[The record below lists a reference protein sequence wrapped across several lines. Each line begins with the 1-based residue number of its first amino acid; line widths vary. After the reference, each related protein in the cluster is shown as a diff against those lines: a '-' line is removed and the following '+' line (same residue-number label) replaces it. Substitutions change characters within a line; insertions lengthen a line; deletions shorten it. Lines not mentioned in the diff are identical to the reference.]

1 MNINLLHEYL
11 TNPCVRIVSL
21 PEPHTKASES
31 YIEVEF
37 LDDDLNPYWSGLVPY
52 QYRRTGLFLDDE
64 RAIAAYLEGIAE
76 YFQPNVREIW
86 IQQEITYWNEHLSGR
101 TVTKPFFDELAKLEW
116 TSAFPA
122 KDNPQRRIQ
131 DIKEMG
137 YTIAS
142 RRVGQK
148 MERLLLPLPRSLET
162 GYETLSKA
170 FRTKALRVLEYVNVY
185 ELSSANKAGLL
196 PDHKFPEIRWDAR
209 TKAEN
214 PETMSDEAIRSKFQ
228 LIDNQRNQQK
238 REVCRRCFQ
247 TNQRGRIFGIDF
259 FAEGDNNW
267 ATNFVERELPVL
279 KIGADAEIGCFGCPW
294 YDIEAWRK
302 ALNRTLAAWLG
313 EPF

>member
-1 MNINLLHEYL
+1 M
-11 TNPCVRIVSL
+11 RIISL

-31 YIEVEF
+31 YVELEF
-37 LDDDLNPYWSGLVPY
+37 LDGAERSYWSGLVPY

-64 RAIAAYLEGIAE
+64 RTIAAYLEGIAE
-76 YFQPNVREIW
+76 YFQPNARAIW
-86 IQQEITYWNEHLSGR
+86 IQQEIAYWNEHLSGR

-122 KDNPQRRIQ
+122 NDNPQRRIQ

-148 MERLLLPLPRSLET
+148 TERLLLPLPRGLET
-162 GYETLSKA
+162 GYEALSKA
-170 FRTKALRVLEYVNVY
+170 FRAKALRVLEYVNVY
-185 ELSSANKAGLL
+185 EISRANKAGLL
-196 PDHKFPEIRWDAR
+196 PDHKFPEIRWDAH

-238 REVCRRCFQ
+238 REVCRQCFQ
-247 TNQRGRIFGIDF
+247 TNQRGQIFGIDF

-267 ATNFVERELPVL
+267 ATNFIERELPVV
-279 KIGADAEIGCFGCPW
+279 KIGAEAEIGCLGCPW
-294 YDIEAWRK
+294 YDIDAWRK
-302 ALNRTLAAWLG
+302 ALNRTLAIWLG